1 MEQIYKGLSFES
13 GRKEKALPVTFDLER
28 EVGKMYQQLRKG
40 IWGGAGHGGFLS
52 NLMNK
57 EAKSHLCKEFFS
69 H

>member
-1 MEQIYKGLSFES
+1 MEQIYKGLSLES

-40 IWGGAGHGGFLS
+40 IWGGAGHGGLLN

-57 EAKSHLCKEFFS
+57 EVKSHLCKEFFS